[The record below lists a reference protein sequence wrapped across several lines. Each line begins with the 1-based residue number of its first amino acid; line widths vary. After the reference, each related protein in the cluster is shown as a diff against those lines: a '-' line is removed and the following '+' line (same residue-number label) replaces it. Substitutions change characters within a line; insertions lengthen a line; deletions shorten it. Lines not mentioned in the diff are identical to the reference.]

1 MDKDNLVAQI
11 MCSDEKDVE
20 NLEEQK
26 SNIIDRLN
34 LAGID
39 NARIYVNKADVQ
51 PQGRS
56 RVLDKAPT
64 QQIFRAARIF
74 IDAIAK

>member
-26 SNIIDRLN
+26 NNIIDRLN

-56 RVLDKAPT
+56 RVLDKVPT